1 MKIMKK
7 TSINISTLIVASLLS
22 WSNVQAQ
29 TAPKAEVTASLL
41 STIGRQANGTSGDV
55 FQVSFGSLN
64 GGLASLLTK
73 DGSANGAAGFS
84 SWYASNSRTLLNWGS
99 VTGSAI
105 IDSNAYYKYYGL
117 DTDVATRAGGP
128 LDSIWS
134 STLDNRALAFVS
146 YSDGTAIQE
155 VGLYDLG
162 FSWTSPTSPDAIAWG
177 LSENFTL
184 SAAEVT
190 AIYGAANGSALP
202 AGSLTTS
209 SVPEPSSLSLMLFGA
224 SALVALRRLRK
235 NV

>member
-1 MKIMKK
+1 MKK
-7 TSINISTLIVASLLS
+7 TAINISTLIVASLLS

-29 TAPKAEVTASLL
+29 TAEVTANLL
-41 STIGRQANGTSGDV
+41 STIQRQASGTTGDV
-55 FQVSFGSLN
+55 FQLSFGSLN

-73 DGSANGAAGFS
+73 DSSANGAAGFA
-84 SWYASNSRTLLNWGS
+84 SWYASNSRTLLNWGP

-105 IDSNAYYKYYGL
+105 MDSNTYYKYYGT
-117 DTDVATRAGGP
+117 DTDVSTRAGGP
-128 LDSIWS
+128 LDSVWS
-134 STLDNRALAFVS
+134 STLNNRALAFVS
-146 YSDGTAIQE
+146 YSDGTTIQE

-162 FSWTSPTSPDAIAWG
+162 FSWTSPTDPLAVSLG

-184 SAAEVT
+184 SAEQVT

-202 AGSLTTS
+202 TGALTTS
-209 SVPEPSSLSLMLFGA
+209 SVPEPSSISLMLFGA

>member
-1 MKIMKK
+1 MKK
-7 TSINISTLIVASLLS
+7 TSLNISTLIVASLLS

-29 TAPKAEVTASLL
+29 TAEVTASLL

-84 SWYASNSRTLLNWGS
+84 SWYASNSRTLLNWGP

-105 IDSNAYYKYYGL
+105 TDSNAYYKYYGV
-117 DTDVATRAGGP
+117 DNTVATYAGAP
-128 LDSIWS
+128 LNSIWS

-146 YSDGTAIQE
+146 YSDGSAIQE

-162 FSWTSPTSPDAIAWG
+162 FYWTSPSEPIAVALG
-177 LSENFTL
+177 LTENFSL
-184 SAAEVT
+184 SAADVT
-190 AIYGAANGSALP
+190 AIYGAANGSVAP

>member
-1 MKIMKK
+1 MKK

-29 TAPKAEVTASLL
+29 NAEVTANLL
-41 STIGRQANGTSGDV
+41 STIQRQAGGTSGDV
-55 FQVSFGSLN
+55 FQLSFGSLN

-73 DGSANGAAGFS
+73 DSSANGAAGFA
-84 SWYASNSRTLLNWGS
+84 SWYASNSRTLLDWGS
-99 VTGSAI
+99 VTGSSI
-105 IDSNAYYKYYGL
+105 SDSDTYYRYYGV
-117 DTDVATRAGGP
+117 DTDVSTRAGGP
-128 LDSIWS
+128 LTSIWS

-146 YSDGTAIQE
+146 YSDGTTIQE

-162 FSWTSPTSPDAIAWG
+162 FSWTSPTNPIALAFG

-184 SAAEVT
+184 SADQMT

-202 AGSLTTS
+202 TGALTTS
-209 SVPEPSSLSLMLFGA
+209 SVPEPSSVSLLIFGA

>member
-1 MKIMKK
+1 MKK

-29 TAPKAEVTASLL
+29 TAEVTANLL

-73 DGSANGAAGFS
+73 DSSANGAAGFS

-105 IDSNAYYKYYGL
+105 TDSNTYYKYFGV
-117 DTDVATRAGGP
+117 DTDVSTRAGGP
-128 LDSIWS
+128 LNSIWS
-134 STLDNRALAFVS
+134 STLNNRALAFVS
-146 YSDGTAIQE
+146 YSDGTTIQE

-162 FSWTSPTSPDAIAWG
+162 FSWTSPTDPLAVSLG

-184 SAAEVT
+184 SAEQVT
-190 AIYGAANGSALP
+190 AIYGAADGSVAP

-209 SVPEPSSLSLMLFGA
+209 SVPEPSSISLMLFGA
-224 SALVALRRLRK
+224 TALVALRRLRK

>member
-1 MKIMKK
+1 MKK

-22 WSNVQAQ
+22 WSSVQAQ
-29 TAPKAEVTASLL
+29 TAEVTANLL
-41 STIGRQANGTSGDV
+41 STIQRQANGTSGDV
-55 FQVSFGSLN
+55 FQLSFGSLN

-73 DGSANGAAGFS
+73 DSSANGAAGFA

-99 VTGSAI
+99 VTGSSI
-105 IDSNAYYKYYGL
+105 TDSDAYYKYYGV
-117 DTDVATRAGGP
+117 DTDVSTRAGGP
-128 LDSIWS
+128 LNSVWS

-146 YSDGTAIQE
+146 YSDGTTIQE

-162 FSWTSPTSPDAIAWG
+162 FSWTSPTDPVALAFG

-184 SAAEVT
+184 SADQMT

-202 AGSLTTS
+202 TGALTTS
-209 SVPEPSSLSLMLFGA
+209 SVPEPSSTSLMLFGA
-224 SALVALRRLRK
+224 TALVALRRLRK

>member
-1 MKIMKK
+1 MKK
-7 TSINISTLIVASLLS
+7 TSTNISTLIVASLLS

-29 TAPKAEVTASLL
+29 TAEVTASLL
-41 STIGRQANGTSGDV
+41 STIGRQGEVTTSDT

-73 DGSANGAAGFS
+73 DSSANGAAGFA
-84 SWYASNSRTLLNWGS
+84 SWYASNSRTLLNWGT

-105 IDSNAYYKYYGL
+105 TSSDTYIRYFGL
-117 DTDVATRAGGP
+117 DESVETRAGGQ
-128 LDSIWS
+128 LNSIWS

-146 YSDGTAIQE
+146 YSDGSAIQE

-162 FSWTSPTSPDAIAWG
+162 FSWTSPTDPVAVSFG

-184 SAAEVT
+184 SAEQVT
-190 AIYGAANGSALP
+190 AIYGAANASALP
-202 AGSLTTS
+202 TGALTTS

>member
-1 MKIMKK
+1 MKK
-7 TSINISTLIVASLLS
+7 TAINISTLIVASLLS

-29 TAPKAEVTASLL
+29 TAEVTANLL
-41 STIGRQANGTSGDV
+41 STIQRQANGTTGDV
-55 FQVSFGSLN
+55 FQLSFGSLN

-73 DGSANGAAGFS
+73 DSSANGAAGFA
-84 SWYASNSRTLLNWGS
+84 SWYASNSRTLLNWGP

-105 IDSNAYYKYYGL
+105 TDSNTYYKYYGE
-117 DTDVATRAGGP
+117 DTEVSTRAGGP
-128 LDSIWS
+128 LNSVWS

-146 YSDGTAIQE
+146 YSDGTTIQE

-162 FSWTSPTSPDAIAWG
+162 FSWTSPTSPIALAFG

-184 SAAEVT
+184 SADQMT

-202 AGSLTTS
+202 TGALTTS
-209 SVPEPSSLSLMLFGA
+209 SVPEPSSISLMLFGA
-224 SALVALRRLRK
+224 TALVALRRLRK